1 MQNDLTL
8 FEDYNIRR
16 VYDEKTETWFFS
28 VIDVVAALTE
38 QNDFQAA
45 RKYWKVLKG
54 RLLKEGSE
62 VVTKCYQLKLPA
74 EDGKMRLTDV
84 ADTKTLLRLV
94 QSVPS
99 PKAEPFKL
107 WLAKV
112 GYERMQEM
120 ANPELAVDRA
130 RETWIKQ
137 GRSEEWIENRLKGI
151 THRNELT
158 DYWKEHDV
166 KKGMEY
172 ATLTDIIHREWSG
185 VTVKQHKTMKA
196 LDKRDNLRDHMNS
209 AELLFT
215 ALAEFSTKMIAENSN
230 AIGFSENKIA
240 SKQGGNIAKNARL
253 ELENQTGK
261 KVVSSENHLLIKNSD
276 NGETEKSKKS
286 KVKK

>member
-28 VIDVVAALTE
+28 VVDVVAALIE
-38 QNDFQAA
+38 QNDYKKA
-45 RKYWKVLKG
+45 KSYWTTLKN
-54 RLLKEGSE
+54 RLKKEGSQL
-62 VVTKCYQLKLPA
+62 VTKCDQLKLEA
-74 EDGKMRLTDV
+74 VDGKKYLTDV
-84 ADTKTLLRLV
+84 ANTETLLRLV

-120 ANPELAVDRA
+120 VNPELAIDRA
-130 RETWIKQ
+130 RETWTKQ

-151 THRNELT
+151 NHRNELT

-166 KKGMEY
+166 KKGIEY

-185 VTVKQHKTMKA
+185 VTVKQHKTMKD
-196 LDKRDNLRDHMNS
+196 LDKPNNLRDHMNS

-215 ALAEFSTKMIAENSN
+215 ALAEISAKMIAESTN
-230 AIGFSENKIA
+230 ATGLKENKIA
-240 SKQGGNIAKNARL
+240 SKQGGSIAKNARL

-261 KVVSSENHLLIKNSD
+261 KVVSSENHLRTKNIVENEES
-276 NGETEKSKKS
+276 
-286 KVKK
+286 

>member
-28 VIDVVAALTE
+28 VVDVVAALTE

-84 ADTKTLLRLV
+84 ADTEALLRLV

-137 GRSEEWIENRLKGI
+137 GRSEEWIETRLKGI

-158 DYWKEHDV
+158 DYWKNHEIKLGV
-166 KKGMEY
+166 EY
-172 ATLTDIIHREWSG
+172 ATLTSIIHQEWSG
-185 VTVKQHKTMKA
+185 VTLKQHRTIKE
-196 LDKRDNLRDHMNS
+196 LDKPTQNLRDHMNS

-215 ALAEFSTKMIAENSN
+215 ALAEISAKMIAESTN
-230 AIGFSENKIA
+230 ATGLDENKVA
-240 SKQGGNIAKNARL
+240 SKQGGSIAKNARL

-261 KVVSSENHLLIKNSD
+261 KVVSSENHLLIKNIVENEES
-276 NGETEKSKKS
+276 
-286 KVKK
+286 

>member
-38 QNDFQAA
+38 QKDYKKA
-45 RKYWKVLKG
+45 KSYWSTLKN
-54 RLLKEGSE
+54 RLKKEGSE
-62 VVTKCYQLKLPA
+62 VVTKCDQLKLPA

-84 ADTKTLLRLV
+84 ADTETLLRLV

-120 ANPELAVDRA
+120 VNPELAVNRA
-130 RETWIKQ
+130 REAWIKQ
-137 GRSEEWIENRLKGI
+137 GLSKEWIENRLKGI
-151 THRNELT
+151 DHRNELT
-158 DYWKEHDV
+158 DYWNDHDV
-166 KKGMEY
+166 KKGIEY
-172 ATLTDIIHREWSG
+172 ATLTSIIHQEWSG
-185 VTVKQHKTMKA
+185 VTVKQHRTMKE
-196 LDKRDNLRDHMNS
+196 LDKPTQNLRDHMNS

-215 ALAEFSTKMIAENSN
+215 ALAEVSAKMIAESTN
-230 AIGFSENKIA
+230 ATGLKENKIA
-240 SKQGGNIAKNARL
+240 SKQGGSIAKNARL

-261 KVVSSENHLLIKNSD
+261 KVVSSENHLLIKNIVENKES
-276 NGETEKSKKS
+276 
-286 KVKK
+286 